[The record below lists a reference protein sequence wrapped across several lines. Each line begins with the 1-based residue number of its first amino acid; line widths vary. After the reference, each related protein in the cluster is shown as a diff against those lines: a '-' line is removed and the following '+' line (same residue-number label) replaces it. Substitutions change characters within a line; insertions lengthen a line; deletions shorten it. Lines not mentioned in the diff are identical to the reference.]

1 MSLNHLPA
9 LSTEQDFMCL
19 VKISD
24 LMNQVGE
31 PKPALSRAIDELH
44 QMMIFDNLVVYAF
57 DQQTGVLD
65 AFYARAMGR
74 GKQAEAD
81 IDWGEKLANQLL
93 TEQKMIL
100 EKPKGLKNED
110 RLKFPFLLG
119 IPIFSN
125 QTFLG
130 AVILI
135 RFGGP
140 EFDQHDL
147 EFATFFTQQIGMLF
161 ERQNFQKERE
171 FLQARQEQLQLQED
185 FLSTISH
192 ELNSPLGFIKGY
204 TTTLLRPDARWE
216 QDTQLEFL
224 KIIDQETDHMQE
236 LISNLLDSAR
246 AQSNQLKMD
255 FETVCLDS
263 LINDILARA
272 HRKHPDLEIATNFP
286 GDLSAI
292 DGDPKRLTQVL
303 ENLISNSTKYA
314 PGSPI
319 EISIQQDNLTST
331 ILFSD
336 QGPGIAPIHL
346 GHIFERFFRI
356 PNPISGA
363 HGSGLGLY
371 ICQKIIFAHKGII
384 TAESTVNQGTSFRII
399 IPNQQ

>member
-1 MSLNHLPA
+1 MSYVQRQALPA
-9 LSTEQDFMCL
+9 EQDFLCL
-19 VKISD
+19 IKISD

-31 PKPALSRAIDELH
+31 AKPALSRAIDELH
-44 QMMIFDNLVVYAF
+44 QILIFDNLVVYAY
-57 DQQTGVLD
+57 DQQSRILD

-93 TEQKMIL
+93 FEQKMIL
-100 EKPKGLKNED
+100 EKPKTLKSGN
-110 RLKFPFLLG
+110 RLEQPFLLG
-119 IPIFSN
+119 IPILSN

-130 AVILI
+130 SVILI

-161 ERQNFQKERE
+161 ERRNFQIERE

-303 ENLISNSTKYA
+303 ENLISKI
-314 PGSPI
+314 G
-319 EISIQQDNLTST
+319 
-331 ILFSD
+331 
-336 QGPGIAPIHL
+336 
-346 GHIFERFFRI
+346 R
-356 PNPISGA
+356 A
-363 HGSGLGLY
+363 H
-371 ICQKIIFAHKGII
+371 
-384 TAESTVNQGTSFRII
+384 V
-399 IPNQQ
+399 